1 MSRLDSFFKKY
12 NIKPKN
18 VELYEMAFTHSSY
31 NWDAKTSHHD
41 YERLEFVGDS
51 VVGFVVGTKL
61 FRTHK
66 DMREG
71 DLTKSRSFLVQTD
84 YLAKLALREGFDQYI
99 LTGKSMTQQELSNHK
114 SILEDVFE
122 AVMGAI
128 YLDQGIEFVRKLI
141 ERIYGDE
148 IENFVL
154 TELKDYKSML
164 QEAMQAEYRESVEY
178 ILIDEKGPPHDK
190 TFTVEVRFNGLIL
203 GHGTGKSKKAAEQMA
218 AQDALDKK
226 ATL

>member
-84 YLAKLALREGFDQYI
+84 
-99 LTGKSMTQQELSNHK
+99 
-114 SILEDVFE
+114 
-122 AVMGAI
+122 
-128 YLDQGIEFVRKLI
+128 
-141 ERIYGDE
+141 
-148 IENFVL
+148 
-154 TELKDYKSML
+154 
-164 QEAMQAEYRESVEY
+164 
-178 ILIDEKGPPHDK
+178 
-190 TFTVEVRFNGLIL
+190 
-203 GHGTGKSKKAAEQMA
+203 
-218 AQDALDKK
+218 
-226 ATL
+226 

>member
-203 GHGTGKSKKAAEQMA
+203 GHGTGKSKKAAEQ
-218 AQDALDKK
+218 DALDKK

>member
-99 LTGKSMTQQELSNHK
+99 LTGKSMTQQELINHK